1 MNNNNKKQTSTSPS
15 SRRDFLKLS
24 CGGLALPSIIT
35 GAARPH
41 HDVAPPARR
50 GQEPVVTDIKVHIVK
65 VNQRGNWVFIELG
78 TDRGISGVG
87 EASQG
92 GKLIAADER
101 NVLRSEINTFFALVK
116 GQGAFNIARYRQQ
129 GWQQAARSRISG
141 TVFSAIEQ
149 ALWDIK
155 GKALGVPVY
164 ELLGGKLRDKI
175 KVYANI
181 NRATNEKDS
190 QGRRPAHAFQKNAE
204 AALKLGFRAIKMAPF
219 DEMKALPSTPA
230 QIKADIDHAIGC
242 ITAVR
247 ETIGSNVELLVDV
260 HSHLDERLGIEVA
273 KRVEPL
279 QLYWF
284 EEAVNPGRYVKET
297 KAITDATARTTAGG
311 ESIFGREGFAPLV
324 AGKALD
330 ILMPDVKHCGGI
342 QELRY
347 IAALAETAGLQV
359 APHNPSGP
367 VATAASVQAVAAIPN
382 FVILEWAFG
391 EVPWREDLITPKEEF
406 IDGHITVSSRPG
418 LGYELNHAVV
428 AKYSI

>member
-1 MNNNNKKQTSTSPS
+1 
-15 SRRDFLKLS
+15 
-24 CGGLALPSIIT
+24 
-35 GAARPH
+35 
-41 HDVAPPARR
+41 
-50 GQEPVVTDIKVHIVK
+50 VVTDIKVHIVK
-65 VNQRGNWVFIELG
+65 VNQRGNWVFVELK
-78 TDRGISGVG
+78 TDKGIAGVG

-92 GKLIAADER
+92 GKLIAAEEQ
-101 NVLRSEINTFFALVK
+101 NVLRKEIQTFFGLVK
-116 GQGAFNIARYRQQ
+116 GQGVFNIARYRQQ
-129 GWQQAARSRISG
+129 GWPLAARSRISG

-164 ELLGGKLRDKI
+164 DLLGGKLRDTI

-181 NRATNEKDS
+181 NRATNEKDAR
-190 QGRRPAHAFQKNAE
+190 GRRPAHAFQKNAE
-204 AALKLGFRAIKMAPF
+204 TALQLGFKAIKMAPF

-230 QIKADIDHAIGC
+230 QIKADIDHAVGC
-242 ITAVR
+242 IAAVR
-247 ETIGSNVELLVDV
+247 RTIGNDIDLLVDV
-260 HSHLDERLGIEVA
+260 HSHLDEALGIEVA

-279 QLYWF
+279 HLYWF

-297 KAITDATARTTAGG
+297 KVITDATERTTAGG

-347 IAALAETAGLQV
+347 IAALAETAGLQI

-382 FVILEWAFG
+382 FAILEWAFG
-391 EVPWREDLITPKEEF
+391 EVPWREDLITPREEF
-406 IDGHITVSSRPG
+406 VNGHITVSNRPG
-418 LGYELNHAVV
+418 LGHELNHAAVTR
-428 AKYSI
+428 YSI

>member
-1 MNNNNKKQTSTSPS
+1 MSSQRTSSPS
-15 SRRDFLKLS
+15 SRRHFLKLS
-24 CGGLALPSIIT
+24 CRGLVLPSMLT
-35 GAARPH
+35 EAARPH
-41 HDVAPPARR
+41 QSVALTPAGRL
-50 GQEPVVTDIKVHIVK
+50 EPVVTDIKVHIVK
-65 VNQRGNWVFIELG
+65 VNQRGNWVFVELK
-78 TDRGISGVG
+78 TDKGISGVG

-92 GKLIAADER
+92 GKLIAADEQS
-101 NVLRSEINTFFALVK
+101 VLRKESNTFFSLVK
-116 GQGAFNIARYRQQ
+116 GQGVFNIERYRQQ
-129 GWQQAARSRISG
+129 GWQLATRSRISG

-164 ELLGGKLRDKI
+164 DLLGGKLRDKI

-219 DEMKALPSTPA
+219 DEMKPLPSTPA
-230 QIKADIDHAIGC
+230 QIQADIDHAVSC
-242 ITAVR
+242 IEAVR
-247 ETIGSNVELLVDV
+247 KTIGNNIDLLVDV
-260 HSHLDERLGIEVA
+260 HSHLNEPLGIEVA

-279 QLYWF
+279 RLYWF
-284 EEAVNPGRYVKET
+284 EEAVNPGKYVKET
-297 KAITDATARTTAGG
+297 KAITDATERTTAGG

-324 AGKALD
+324 ASKALD

-347 IAALAETAGLQV
+347 IAALAETAGLQI

-382 FVILEWAFG
+382 FAILEWAFG

-406 IDGHITVSSRPG
+406 VDGYISVSNRPG
-418 LGYELNHAVV
+418 LGYELNHTVV
-428 AKYSI
+428 AKYSL